1 MKDAALLRRPGPTV
15 VPPRDATRVLS
26 RRGHFRKGPSPRC
39 AGNGGCRRITDSDTT
54 RRRGLGAVRGLA
66 SWNMGMGSLSDALDE
81 LLRRR
86 AAADAVALRAAVEFR
101 GGGLGQKSLDDQD
114 ADRLIVL
121 RHLIQTAEACGP
133 AGGCGAER

>member
-66 SWNMGMGSLSDALDE
+66 
-81 LLRRR
+81 
-86 AAADAVALRAAVEFR
+86 AADAVALRAAVEFR

-133 AGGCGAER
+133 